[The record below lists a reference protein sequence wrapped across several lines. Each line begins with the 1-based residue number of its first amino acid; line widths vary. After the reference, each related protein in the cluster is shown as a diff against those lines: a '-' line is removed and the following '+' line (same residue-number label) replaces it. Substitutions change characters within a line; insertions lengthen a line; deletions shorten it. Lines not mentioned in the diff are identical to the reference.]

1 MLRISPEQHQVIIE
15 TTQQVFGATACV
27 KLFGSRVDDAK
38 RGGDIDLL
46 VQLPFVE
53 PQRQRKALT
62 YVAILQQRL
71 GDQPIDVLVIDPTSV
86 LDTFRSQALH
96 TGITL

>member
-1 MLRISPEQHQVIIE
+1 MRLSSDQRQVIVE
-15 TTQQVFGATACV
+15 TARQIFGASACV
-27 KLFGSRVDDAK
+27 KLFGSRVDDEK

-62 YVAILQQRL
+62 FVAVLQQRL
-71 GDQPIDVLVIDPTSV
+71 GDQPIDVLVIDSTSV
-86 LDTFRSQALH
+86 LDPFRSQALH
-96 TGITL
+96 TGIPL